1 MSDSGIV
8 IKERGDL
15 KIPSFISKSDYV
27 PIFFL
32 LISMLVIS
40 SYNPEGRD
48 IQNGP
53 VKQRLYPPLG
63 LTSFNLGYNDIL
75 ADMLWIRVIQDID
88 YCENASAEKSYN
100 TGISAEEALAATVKP
115 SRCNR
120 GWVFQYLNLVT
131 DLAPRFR
138 SVYYIG
144 ASSLAVGVDDKEGA
158 KILIEKGIKNFPR
171 EWRLS
176 YLGSY
181 IYLFEFQQPERAADL
196 LMQASQYGGPNW
208 LPILASRLYSN
219 TGRKA
224 LGRSVLIEY
233 LKTNPGGKAEERAR
247 QRLKELEQSP

>member
-1 MSDSGIV
+1 MFVGGLSN
-8 IKERGDL
+8 KRKGDY
-15 KIPSFISKSDYV
+15 KIPFFISKK
-27 PIFFL
+27 
-32 LISMLVIS
+32 
-40 SYNPEGRD
+40 N
-48 IQNGP
+48 
-53 VKQRLYPPLG
+53 YPPLLVLLFSIFIISILETSNIG
-63 LTSFNLGYNDIL
+63 TEIKHPERRLIPPLAFKSFNLGYSELI
-75 ADMLWIRVIQDID
+75 ADALWIRVIQDID
-88 YCENASAEKSYN
+88 YCENESMEKSYN
-100 TGISAEEALAATVKP
+100 PGVSPEEALAAKVGP

-120 GWVFQYLNLVT
+120 GWVFQYLNLIT
-131 DLAPRFR
+131 DLAPRF
-138 SVYYIG
+138 STVYYVG
-144 ASSLAVGVDDKEGA
+144 ASSLAVAVDDKEGA
-158 KILIEKGIKNFPR
+158 RTLTEKALKNFPK
-171 EWRLS
+171 EWRFA